1 MGEMGA
7 ASDADLRRT
16 SSTPASMTAP
26 IAAAAR
32 TIGGRSCDARAPR
45 DASRRRRTTNE
56 EHARPFLAHESLGDR
71 VELPS
76 FDPAAVRVVDLF
88 DAWVFAARDAENAL
102 AAWSVSPRGDRADAF
117 AVYRAAAEREERA
130 AAVLRLGVAARL

>member
-1 MGEMGA
+1 
-7 ASDADLRRT
+7 LRRAGPARRFT
-16 SSTPASMTAP
+16 SEAY
-26 IAAAAR
+26 
-32 TIGGRSCDARAPR
+32 D
-45 DASRRRRTTNE
+45 NE
-56 EHARPFLAHESLGDR
+56 EHAMPFLAHESLGDR

-130 AAVLRLGVAARL
+130 AAVLRVGVAARL